1 MSPLFSG
8 RCLPGTS
15 AAELTLCG
23 EEGGPLAVKGEETV
37 TLESSW
43 MEGSKGVL
51 QVGADFCLS
60 FQGSWRSAI
69 RQAGR

>member
-1 MSPLFSG
+1 MSALFSG

-23 EEGGPLAVKGEETV
+23 KEGGLLAVKGEEMV

-43 MEGSKGVL
+43 VEGCKRVL

-69 RQAGR
+69 REAGR